1 MSYSISKFL
10 KKIFNSCLLIQ
21 LLLFSS
27 LTVSGCAQLGPD
39 LVKAGRNDYNK
50 VLAQT
55 NDEETLLNLVRL
67 RYADNPV
74 IMQVNSVST
83 SFTWNQGL
91 QVESE
96 SYESGSNDSFFGGRG
111 NLEYTERPT
120 ITYTPLAGADYVK
133 KILTPLEIDSLLL
146 LSKSGWGIDR
156 LMRLTVNRMNTIDN
170 APQASGPTPNETPE
184 FAEFQ
189 RTVKLFRE
197 AQKKNFIHAGYIK
210 KDDQI
215 ITGISFTSGKNS
227 SEVRALADLLGID
240 PEQQL
245 ITLDTNAHLRRKD
258 ALGLEMRSL
267 TGIYFFLSHGV
278 QVPDQDVSLGWIT
291 TTRDADGEPFDWS
304 NVLGDIFEVRFHTER
319 PSNAAVAVEY
329 RGRWFYIDNADRS
342 SKYTFMLLR
351 QLSDLQSGKTE
362 RAGPLL
368 TLPVTGS

>member
-1 MSYSISKFL
+1 MRNSFGKNSIN
-10 KKIFNSCLLIQ
+10 IFTSRLVVQPLLIF
-21 LLLFSS
+21 LL
-27 LTVSGCAQLGPD
+27 TATGCAQLGPD
-39 LVKAGRNDYNK
+39 LIKAGRNEYNK

-91 QVESE
+91 QVEGE
-96 SYESGSNDSFFGGRG
+96 SYESGSNDTFIGGRG

-120 ITYTPLAGADYVK
+120 ITYTPLAGADYVER
-133 KILTPLEIDSLLL
+133 ILTPLEIDSLLL

-156 LMRLTVNRMNTIDN
+156 LMLLTVNRMNAINN
-170 APQASGPTPNETPE
+170 APQSSGPTPTEAPE
-184 FAEFQ
+184 FEKFQ
-189 RTVKLFRE
+189 DAVKLLRE
-197 AQKKNFIHAGYIK
+197 VQKKNFINSGYIK

-215 ITGISFTSGKNS
+215 IAGISFTSGKDS
-227 SEVRALADLLGID
+227 PEVRALANVLGID
-240 PEQQL
+240 PNQQL
-245 ITLDTNAHLRRKD
+245 IILDKNAHLRRKD

-278 QVPDQDVSLGWIT
+278 QVPEQDVSLGRVT
-291 TTRDADGEPFDWS
+291 TTINTDGEPFDWS
-304 NVLGDIFEVRFHTER
+304 KVLGDLFVVHVHTDR
-319 PSNAAVAVEY
+319 PTNAAVAVNY
-329 RGRWFYIDNADRS
+329 RGRWFYIDDADRS

-362 RAGPLL
+362 RTGPLL
-368 TLPVTGS
+368 TLPVTGG

>member
-1 MSYSISKFL
+1 MGNSISRFL
-10 KKIFNSCLLIQ
+10 KKIFNSSLLIQ
-21 LLLFSS
+21 LLLFLS

-91 QVESE
+91 QVEGE

-111 NLEYTERPT
+111 SLEYTERPT

-170 APQASGPTPNETPE
+170 APQSSGPTPNEAPE

-189 RTVKLFRE
+189 RTVKFLRE
-197 AQKKNFIHAGYIK
+197 AQKKNFINTGYIK

-227 SEVRALADLLGID
+227 PEVRALADLLGID

-278 QVPDQDVSLGWIT
+278 QVPDQDASLGWIT
-291 TTRDADGEPFDWS
+291 TTLDADGEPFDWS

-319 PSNAAVAVEY
+319 PANAAVAVEY